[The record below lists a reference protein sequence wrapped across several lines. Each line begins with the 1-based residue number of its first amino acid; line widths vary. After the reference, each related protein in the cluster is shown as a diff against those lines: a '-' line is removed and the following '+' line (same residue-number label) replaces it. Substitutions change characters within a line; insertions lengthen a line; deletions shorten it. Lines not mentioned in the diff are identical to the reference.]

1 MTTRENLLTHSPLII
16 GGPCSIA
23 SEQQIMRIAQG
34 VQAAGGHALRAQL
47 WKPRT
52 KPDSFQGVGDEGLA
66 WVKKVKEATDLAI
79 VMEVM
84 APEHIKKVTGTA
96 DVLWIGA
103 RNMQNYELLKELQSD
118 PRPVILKRGLIATIK
133 EWIGAAEYIGRD
145 KVILCERG
153 IRTGADSMR
162 FTLDLNSA
170 LVAKHDHGMP
180 VIIDP
185 SHTAGRRD
193 MVPWL
198 AQAGMAIGA
207 DGLVIET
214 HYNPEEERVD
224 KDQTITLE
232 TFAQVIKTSTAIH
245 QVVHSQE

>member
-1 MTTRENLLTHSPLII
+1 MITRETLLAHKPLII

-23 SEQQIMRIAQG
+23 SEEQIITIAKR
-34 VQAAGGHALRAQL
+34 VEAAGGHALRAQL

-52 KPDSFQGVGDEGLA
+52 RPDSFQGVEDEGLA
-66 WVKKVKEATDLAI
+66 WVERVKTETKLTI

-84 APEHIKKVTGTA
+84 APEHIAKVAGLA
-96 DVLWIGA
+96 DVLWVGA
-103 RNMQNYELLKELQSD
+103 RNMQNYELLKATQSD
-118 PRPVILKRGLIATIK
+118 PRPVILKRGLIATMK
-133 EWIGAAEYIGRD
+133 EWLGSADYIGRD

-162 FTLDLNSA
+162 YTLDLNSA
-170 LVAKHDHGMP
+170 LIAQHDHQMP

-198 AQAGMAIGA
+198 AQAGIASGA

-214 HYNPEEERVD
+214 HYNPEEEKVD
-224 KDQTITLE
+224 KDQTVTLE
-232 TFAQVIKTSTAIH
+232 SFAAIIKTCQAIH
-245 QVVHSQE
+245 QVIHTKE